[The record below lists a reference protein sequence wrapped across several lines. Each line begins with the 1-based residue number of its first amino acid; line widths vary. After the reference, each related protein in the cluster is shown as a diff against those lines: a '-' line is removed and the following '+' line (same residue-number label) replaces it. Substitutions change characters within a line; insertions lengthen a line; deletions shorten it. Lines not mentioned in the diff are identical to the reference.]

1 MVTNK
6 NGKVK
11 WSVDPNKFK
20 MLLKFS
26 FLIHQISFQKGI
38 RATNTWKQQLIS
50 RICDQIRKIILVLQ
64 KEIIQHK
71 ESLWINNNK
80 VRTSNNKR

>member
-50 RICDQIRKIILVLQ
+50 RIWSNKENNISLQ
-64 KEIIQHK
+64 REIIQHK

-80 VRTSNNKR
+80 VRMSNNKR